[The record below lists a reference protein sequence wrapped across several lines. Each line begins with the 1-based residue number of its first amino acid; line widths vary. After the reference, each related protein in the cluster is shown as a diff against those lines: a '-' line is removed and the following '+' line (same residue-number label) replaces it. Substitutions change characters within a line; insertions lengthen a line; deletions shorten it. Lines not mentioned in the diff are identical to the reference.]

1 MTTSERAFN
10 AGECLYKNLIV
21 EKNLE
26 IASLKSDIVCFD
38 KAIDGL
44 LSERDKQDHDVAEK
58 DEEILGLK
66 AGLATEQALHRRAS
80 DTIGLLSKGLEEAE
94 QKVANMTAKAT
105 AWERDYDLMKVD
117 RNLWKA
123 SYHIM
128 CDFSVKSNVTE

>member
-1 MTTSERAFN
+1 MKTDE
-10 AGECLYKNLIV
+10 
-21 EKNLE
+21 EK
-26 IASLKSDIVCFD
+26 
-38 KAIDGL
+38 L
-44 LSERDKQDHDVAEK
+44 LWMFEQVHAEK

-66 AGLATEQALHRRAS
+66 AELATEQALHRRAS
-80 DTIGLLSKGLEEAE
+80 DTIGLLSEGLEEAE